1 MIDLYFWTTPNGYK
15 ITIMLAELGLH
26 YRVLPIDI
34 TKGDQFG
41 AEFLKI
47 SPNNK
52 IPAIVD
58 HDGPGGKPLPVFES
72 GAILLYLAEKTGKLL
87 PSDPRARM
95 EVIQWLMFQMGGA
108 GLCSARLI
116 IFGATHQS
124 RFLMPWSVTR
134 KRPPDCMA

>member
-47 SPNNK
+47 SPNN
-52 IPAIVD
+52 
-58 HDGPGGKPLPVFES
+58 
-72 GAILLYLAEKTGKLL
+72 
-87 PSDPRARM
+87 
-95 EVIQWLMFQMGGA
+95 
-108 GLCSARLI
+108 
-116 IFGATHQS
+116 
-124 RFLMPWSVTR
+124 
-134 KRPPDCMA
+134 